1 MSPNDLALVSN
12 RPIGCRNC
20 RDGRKLSFEF
30 SMAFQPIVDARTKR
44 IFAYESLVRGTDGSG
59 AAGILEK
66 VSEDNRYAFD
76 QACRVKAVELAARLA
91 VPCYL
96 SINFLPNAVYQ
107 ASTCIRATLEA
118 AKRFDFPTNRIIFE
132 ITENEQVV
140 EKQHLKDI
148 LLEYKRQG
156 FQTAID
162 DFGAG
167 YSGLGLLAEFQPDII
182 KLDMHL
188 IRNIHNDKARTA
200 ITEGILGVCRAL
212 EIQVVAEG
220 VETPEEFARLRSL
233 GVDLFQGYL
242 FARPRFE
249 ALPEVAWPGD
259 GHYPGHDA

>member
-1 MSPNDLALVSN
+1 MTPIDPVLVSD
-12 RPIGCRNC
+12 RPIGCSNC
-20 RDGRKLSFEF
+20 RDGRKLPFEF
-30 SMAFQPIVDARTKR
+30 SMAFQPIVDASTKR

-66 VSEDNRYAFD
+66 VSQDNRYAFD

-107 ASTCIRATLEA
+107 ASTCIRTTLEA
-118 AKRFDFPTNRIIFE
+118 AKRFDFPTSRIIFE

-167 YSGLGLLAEFQPDII
+167 YSGLGLLAEFQPDFI
-182 KLDMHL
+182 KLDMQL
-188 IRNIHNDKARTA
+188 IRNIHEDKARTA
-200 ITEGILGVCRAL
+200 ITEGILGVCKAL

-220 VETPEEFARLRSL
+220 VETPDEFARLRSL
-233 GVDLFQGYL
+233 GVSLFQGYL
-242 FARPRFE
+242 FARPSFE
-249 ALPEVAWPGD
+249 ALPAVDWPDDAPVAGRE
-259 GHYPGHDA
+259 A